1 MHLGPWVLFLGMV
14 AVVGGLPLWFATLR
28 PPLRTNLL
36 YSHLGVL
43 QLLRG
48 FLAVTYVMP
57 LGGGLEMAP
66 GNVLYAG
73 IIMTAVVL
81 VLVERRTA
89 VLRTVVLVL
98 LGTEA
103 VKLVVFATTRWAL
116 GSPDFVN
123 VIGVDPAMFTGY
135 LRVSGVGNLLIV
147 GELLVVVV
155 VLEQVRRRMQRAR
168 VQALWCVVVLCAT
181 IVADGVLFP
190 LATRP
195 FDPALAAAVAGGV
208 ERKAVLAAAFGVP
221 LLAFVLLRPEPVKRS
236 LSTSLRL
243 RDTLFAPRHRL
254 IARLEDQEVERVAL
268 LERTVH
274 VAEEER
280 RRLAEDLHDDAIQLL
295 TAADLRLQI
304 AARDAPGVDL
314 EPARRLVRDGVDSLR
329 RLILEQHGPEVTA
342 DTFEE
347 LVRSYGERLLPTA
360 GVTLETDVALPR
372 DLPPP
377 IIAAAY
383 RIVLEALSN
392 VARHAGASNATVR
405 VAVADDLV
413 VGAVTDDGVGI
424 PDDVE
429 TGPGHL
435 GLRAMRDRAELVG
448 GRVSVAAT
456 DGGTRVSFEL
466 PLDLP
471 RRGGQSPA
479 GSR

>member
-1 MHLGPWVLFLGMV
+1 MHLGPWLLFLGMV

-57 LGGGLEMAP
+57 LGGGLDMAP
-66 GNVLYAG
+66 GNVMYAG
-73 IIMTAVVL
+73 IMMTAVVL

-89 VLRTVVLVL
+89 VLRTVILVL

-103 VKLVVFATTRWAL
+103 VKFVVLATTRWAL

-123 VIGVDPAMFTGY
+123 VLGVDPEIFASY
-135 LRVSGVGNLLIV
+135 LRVSGLGNLLII
-147 GELLVVVV
+147 GELLVVVA
-155 VLEQVRRRMQRAR
+155 VLEQVRRRTQRAR
-168 VQALWCVVVLCAT
+168 VQALWCVTVLGVA
-181 IVADGVLFP
+181 IVADGALFP
-190 LATRP
+190 LVTRP
-195 FDPALAAAVAGGV
+195 LDPDLTVLVAGGV
-208 ERKAVLAAAFGVP
+208 ARKAVLAAALGVP
-221 LLAFVLLRPEPVKRS
+221 LLAFVLLRPEPVQRY

-243 RDTLFAPRHRL
+243 RDTLLAPRHRL
-254 IARLEDQEVERVAL
+254 IARLEDQEAERVAL

-274 VAEEER
+274 IAEEER

-295 TAADLRLQI
+295 TAADIRLQT
-304 AARDAPGVDL
+304 AARDDPEVDL
-314 EPARRLVRDGVDSLR
+314 EPARRLVRGGVESLR
-329 RLILEQHGPEVTA
+329 RLILEQRGPEVTA
-342 DTFEE
+342 DTFDE
-347 LVRSYGERLLPTA
+347 LVRAYAERLLPAT
-360 GVTLETDVALPR
+360 GVALETDVALPQ
-372 DLPPP
+372 DLSPQV
-377 IIAAAY
+377 IAAAY

-392 VARHAGASNATVR
+392 VARHAGASHATVR
-405 VAVADDLV
+405 VAVADDTV

-435 GLRAMRDRAELVG
+435 GLRAMRDRAEMVG
-448 GRVSVAAT
+448 GRVSAEPT
-456 DGGTRVSFEL
+456 EDGTVVSFEL
-466 PLDLP
+466 PL
-471 RRGGQSPA
+471 RRPWVRGAPSA